1 MEEAIRDEG
10 GVTQPATQNNDDE
23 DEDEVRVEPGQK
35 GLAPNETC
43 PLSGRALMDIEEPVQ
58 DAKGFVYEKT
68 AIVQYIRRA
77 PGPSA
82 YIECPVY
89 GANHKLAENDLK
101 PAKRIIKAQRKH
113 KRNPAGRSQTQHPD
127 SVMIDI

>member
-43 PLSGRALMDIEEPVQ
+43 PLSGRAVRLSHDCVLVIGVH
-58 DAKGFVYEKT
+58 AVL
-68 AIVQYIRRA
+68 
-77 PGPSA
+77 
-82 YIECPVY
+82 Y
-89 GANHKLAENDLK
+89 GASCAFRQQWLFN
-101 PAKRIIKAQRKH
+101 
-113 KRNPAGRSQTQHPD
+113 
-127 SVMIDI
+127 